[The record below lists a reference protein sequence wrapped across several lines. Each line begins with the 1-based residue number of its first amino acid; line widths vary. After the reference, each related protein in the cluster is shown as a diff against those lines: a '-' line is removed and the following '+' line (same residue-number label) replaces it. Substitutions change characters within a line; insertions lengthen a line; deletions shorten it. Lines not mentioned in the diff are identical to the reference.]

1 MYEVYNEEPT
11 PPQLENTET
20 VVAETPSNDIEKPKK
35 KRRPSSKPLSEKQ
48 LEALRKGRESRRK
61 PSEPPN
67 INIATLPQDNNSII
81 LQQLDELK
89 TILIDRFK
97 PQPQPQPD
105 SEPPSQPPSPTP
117 PKPKPKRVYIRKAK
131 PQQPPASPPPPPK
144 PTYNIRFL

>member
-1 MYEVYNEEPT
+1 MYEVYNEEQT
-11 PPQLENTET
+11 PPQLENTDT

-97 PQPQPQPD
+97 PQPQPD

>member
-1 MYEVYNEEPT
+1 MYEVYNEEQT
-11 PPQLENTET
+11 PQLENTDT

-81 LQQLDELK
+81 LQHLQDCAQ
-89 TILIDRFK
+89 FS
-97 PQPQPQPD
+97 PD
-105 SEPPSQPPSPTP
+105 SQPRNRHRSCT
-117 PKPKPKRVYIRKAK
+117 A
-131 PQQPPASPPPPPK
+131 ASAHA
-144 PTYNIRFL
+144 

>member
-1 MYEVYNEEPT
+1 MYEVYNEEQT
-11 PPQLENTET
+11 PQLENTDT